1 MNQQIRRYEYNR
13 ITDEI
18 RNIDIIIKKT
28 EASASRLRYQT
39 GSDFIVAQL
48 SKIKKANTDR
58 RKRKD
63 ELSKRLEQLHSG
75 LLDNELIIEAERQ
88 MVEAGEKSRATRQ
101 KKKELAADK
110 EAKSVIS
117 KAYYQAGRREDRQ
130 NRYMKKNIDRS
141 YRHFSRACSSIPDYM
156 RRNLSEMPNNKGY
169 FWKSVACYGDLPAEP
184 GRPTVLFDRKRG
196 GIMVIHEWTK
206 GECKTYEKKGKDR
219 KVLVSCTKRQPK
231 NPPPICMEM
240 LKREEEEAKRLSN
253 RSHRRSSGRKSG
265 MWRQRD
271 NRQRDSR
278 QRDSRQRDSRQ
289 RDNRNPN
296 QDWVTVNKRV
306 SRQRDSRQRDS
317 RQRGETKG
325 RDSRQRDNRQRG
337 ETKGRDSRNPN
348 QDWVTVNKRAKSR
361 WRPEGKTR

>member
-18 RNIDIIIKKT
+18 RNIDIVIKTT
-28 EASASRLRYQT
+28 EASASRLRSQT
-39 GSDFIVAQL
+39 GSAFIVAQL
-48 SKIKKANTDR
+48 SKIKKANIDR

-75 LLDNELIIEAERQ
+75 LLDNELIIEAKRQ
-88 MVEAGEKSRATRQ
+88 MVEADEKSRATRQ

-110 EAKSVIS
+110 AAKSVIS

-130 NRYMKKNIDRS
+130 IRYMKKNIDRS
-141 YRHFSRACSSIPDYM
+141 YRHFSRACNSIPDYM

-196 GIMVIHEWTK
+196 GIMVIHEWTSE
-206 GECKTYEKKGKDR
+206 ECKIYEKKGKER

-253 RSHRRSSGRKSG
+253 RSHRRSSGGKSG
-265 MWRQRD
+265 MRRQRD
-271 NRQRDSR
+271 NRR
-278 QRDSRQRDSRQ
+278 
-289 RDNRNPN
+289 
-296 QDWVTVNKRV
+296 
-306 SRQRDSRQRDS
+306 
-317 RQRGETKG
+317 RGETKG
-325 RDSRQRDNRQRG
+325 RDSRRRDNNRRGG
-337 ETKGRDSRNPN
+337 ETKGRDNRRGGETKGRS
-348 QDWVTVNKRAKSR
+348 KSR
-361 WRPEGKTR
+361 WRPEGKRR